1 MSTCALAGPAP
12 VLHAPPPP
20 MLETLLREEGQLFQN
35 LSLK

>member
-20 MLETLLREEGQLFQN
+20 C
-35 LSLK
+35 LKRCSEKRGSFFKTYH